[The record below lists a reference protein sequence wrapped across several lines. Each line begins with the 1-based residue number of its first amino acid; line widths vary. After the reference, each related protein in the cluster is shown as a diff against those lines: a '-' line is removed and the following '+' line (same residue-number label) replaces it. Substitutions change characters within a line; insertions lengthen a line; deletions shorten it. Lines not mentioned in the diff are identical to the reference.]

1 MTAPRL
7 CRAEAE
13 RAPSSA
19 LVRRKGP
26 MRLVARASS
35 SCSHSVSA
43 SRASGTG
50 PRLEALLMRTSRPR
64 SLPVTCK
71 AIGWRSSLRAK
82 SPALPRSTIA
92 NLESGEANLSLA
104 VLVKVAGALSVPID
118 ELLAAPRAKVRKWT
132 ADEIG
137 SRQRGQGVAERP
149 LVPEPMPD
157 GMVVV
162 MDFAPGARLGGTP
175 HLPGTREYFTCLEG
189 RVGIVVAGQRHD
201 LEAGDVL
208 AFPGNIPH
216 SYHNPDAKRSAR
228 GVSVVILAKAG
239 V

>member
-1 MTAPRL
+1 MRPGGVGVA
-7 CRAEAE
+7 
-13 RAPSSA
+13 A
-19 LVRRKGP
+19 LDDRQ
-26 MRLVARASS
+26 
-35 SCSHSVSA
+35 
-43 SRASGTG
+43 SG
-50 PRLEALLMRTSRPR
+50 
-64 SLPVTCK
+64 
-71 AIGWRSSLRAK
+71 IGRGQPL
-82 SPALPRSTIA
+82 
-92 NLESGEANLSLA
+92 LA

>member
-1 MTAPRL
+1 LRHRGTRII
-7 CRAEAE
+7 EAAK
-13 RAPSSA
+13 RKDIKAAQPSGDLQGDWVEVLLARQVAGVAA
-19 LVRRKGP
+19 LDDRQ
-26 MRLVARASS
+26 
-35 SCSHSVSA
+35 
-43 SRASGTG
+43 SG
-50 PRLEALLMRTSRPR
+50 
-64 SLPVTCK
+64 
-71 AIGWRSSLRAK
+71 IGRGQPL
-82 SPALPRSTIA
+82 
-92 NLESGEANLSLA
+92 LA